1 MLKTKIKHIFF
12 DLDHTLWDFD
22 KNSGLSFKQIF
33 EEKNIHLNLEAFLKI
48 YEPINFSYWK
58 LYREEKITKEKLRYR
73 RLKDTFDALNYE
85 ISDELIDQIS
95 EDYIEYLPNNNFLIE
110 GTLEILNYLKPSY
123 KLHIITNGFER
134 VQQVKLEKS
143 NISSFFDVV
152 VTSDSVGV
160 KKPNAK
166 VFEYALK
173 EAGANKENSLMIG
186 DSYEA
191 DVLGAQAL
199 DITPI
204 YYNENNVPVESDVKS
219 INSLLELK
227 KIL

>member
-204 YYNENNVPVESDVKS
+204 YYNEKNVPVESDVKS

>member
-73 RLKDTFDALNYE
+73 RLKDTFEALNYE

-143 NISSFFDVV
+143 NINSFFDVV

-204 YYNENNVPVESDVKS
+204 YYNEKNVPVESDVKS